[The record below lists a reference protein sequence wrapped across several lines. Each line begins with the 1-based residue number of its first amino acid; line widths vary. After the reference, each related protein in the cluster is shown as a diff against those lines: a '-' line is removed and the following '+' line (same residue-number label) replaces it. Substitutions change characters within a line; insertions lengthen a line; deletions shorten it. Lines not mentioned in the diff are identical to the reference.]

1 MKEAKLIRVLLVEDN
16 AVNAKFV
23 QALLMNVESHV
34 FEITVAETLVAALD
48 LLVHA
53 SFAVAVVDLTLA
65 DSQGLETFL
74 TIKRHAPSIPV
85 IILTAMDDES
95 MALAGVQQGAQDY
108 LVKGKLNKDTLVR
121 ALIYAIARSQK
132 PAETAARA
140 QDRAH
145 VVGLL
150 GSNGGVGTTTL
161 AAHCAL
167 QLNRQTEEKV
177 LLVDLDCSSTGASFL
192 MKVESQYSLLD
203 ATENL
208 HRLDIGFW
216 KGVVSNYRVG
226 VDLLPGPGA
235 TGIREA
241 PTVERVRHVLRFAQP
256 LYSYIVIDLGR
267 LSASSLAMLDETRDL
282 FVTTTPDLTALFEAS
297 RILRRLLE
305 AGFPRERLQLLLN
318 RKARKSSV
326 AVEHIEK
333 ALGYPIYGSI
343 LDTPEELD
351 EAYAERRFLDENLQV
366 HKQVAQIIRKW
377 RGVEEKAPSSSGL
390 GFLKRLRTA

>member
-48 LLVHA
+48 FLVHA
-53 SFAVAVVDLTLA
+53 AFDVAVVDLTLA

-108 LVKGKLNKDTLVR
+108 LVKGKLNKDILVR

-132 PAETAARA
+132 PVETAVRA

-145 VVGLL
+145 VIGLL

-161 AAHCAL
+161 AAHFAV
-167 QLNRQTEEKV
+167 QLNRQTEQKV

-216 KGVVSNYRVG
+216 KGVVSTWREG

-235 TGIREA
+235 TSIREA

-305 AGFPRERLQLLLN
+305 AGFARERLQLLLN

-333 ALGYPIYGSI
+333 ALGYPIYGSV

-351 EAYAERRFLDENLQV
+351 EAYAERRFLDENLQF
-366 HKQVAQIIRKW
+366 HKQVGQIIRKW
-377 RGVEEKAPSSSGL
+377 RGVEEKAPSPSGL
-390 GFLKRLRTA
+390 NFLRRLRTA